1 MATTDC
7 GRMKDSQVIEEPEVM
22 RIRTTSAPTFV
33 NRRSF
38 VPLTVP
44 HTQQNPF
51 GCHRHSPTTHP
62 LTFGCHRHSHSIV
75 MRVDPEHRAVGPTTY
90 LGDPMELTYREA
102 AVTDVLALV
111 KLFADDP
118 LGAQR
123 EDVSEPI
130 NPAYLSAFASI
141 SADPNN
147 ELMVIESSGRLV
159 GTLQLTY
166 LPNLTRLGSWRCQI
180 EGVRIHRDFRGQGL
194 GTRFFEWVVDRAEKR
209 GCHLVQLTSD
219 KQRPEALKFY
229 ENLGFQATH
238 EGFKLKIND

>member
-1 MATTDC
+1 
-7 GRMKDSQVIEEPEVM
+7 
-22 RIRTTSAPTFV
+22 
-33 NRRSF
+33 
-38 VPLTVP
+38 
-44 HTQQNPF
+44 
-51 GCHRHSPTTHP
+51 
-62 LTFGCHRHSHSIV
+62 
-75 MRVDPEHRAVGPTTY
+75 
-90 LGDPMELTYREA
+90 MELTYREA

-180 EGVRIHRDFRGQGL
+180 EGVRIHRDFRGQ
-194 GTRFFEWVVDRAEKR
+194 VDRAEKR